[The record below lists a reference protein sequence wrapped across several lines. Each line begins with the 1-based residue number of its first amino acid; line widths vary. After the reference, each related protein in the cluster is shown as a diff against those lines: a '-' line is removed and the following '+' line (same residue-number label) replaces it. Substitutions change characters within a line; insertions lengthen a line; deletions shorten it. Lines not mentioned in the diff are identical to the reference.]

1 MPIGQTWLLS
11 HLQLRSWILQIGHHS
26 THANKMHNPCKVCKA
41 QAFFSVYM
49 WRAMLSSAI
58 CPASQTKRWEWAFLI
73 MLTSANTHF
82 CCVTLHFFPTFW
94 KLLLATPFNNCGQMR
109 MELPPSLLPCLAGQ
123 YCSTSSWS
131 LNCGSD
137 LQIYVQKIQ

>member
-1 MPIGQTWLLS
+1 VPIGQTWACG
-11 HLQLRSWILQIGHHS
+11 HLQLRSRILQMTITQHIQ
-26 THANKMHNPCKVCKA
+26 TRCTIHAKVCKA

-49 WRAMLSSAI
+49 WRVMLSTGI
-58 CPASQTKRWEWAFLI
+58 CPASTNKKVGVATSDNAHSRW
-73 MLTSANTHF
+73 
-82 CCVTLHFFPTFW
+82 VTLHFFPTFW
-94 KLLLATPFNNCGQMR
+94 KLLQDTPFRRCGQMR
-109 MELPPSLLPCLAGQ
+109 MELPPSLLLRLAGH